1 MIILLLQIV
10 MFNPRFLFLVQFY
23 KGFMKALKIVVI
35 SLLSVFVVIY
45 LAFLFVLPYSIDL
58 NKYSPQITQLIQD
71 STGLKVDIEGL
82 KVKTA
87 WNLSA
92 GALIDKTSLEYPTGE
107 KFAQINGLQ
116 IRLSLLPIFWGK
128 FQIDKIDAQKVLA
141 NLDVDNKSEF
151 LLNKYLGKSST
162 TKMPFKSL
170 TPSDNMPDISAKKYR
185 ISLIQGTKNYTVKGE
200 NLKISDF
207 ILNKKIKVKTNGDLI
222 LNDRK
227 QISYNVTIFSKILP
241 KSEGSKPAKAD
252 FIKILDDLYKYS
264 VKSNIN
270 MNIKMAPKDDNVDIQ
285 GKMNLNNITFTLG
298 NNIYPPGNLLLN
310 CKGDK
315 ININSDFYTDTNS
328 KAVITGFFTNGK
340 HRAIDLQVKS
350 DRANLKNTIFMANTI
365 LKTFGIKKLEGVNAD
380 GWAQA
385 NFNVKSDFKK
395 VRSNGY
401 LKIKNASFT
410 NKSYNVAMNSVNA
423 DVDFSQDSVKIKQA
437 TAKLNSQPISIK
449 GTIDK
454 NANADISVLADNLQL
469 KGLLLALGKE
479 KILKENDIFGVV
491 NVRAALRGQLDKT
504 SPQISAIANNINLKN
519 KETRT
524 LVKIAK
530 ITVNPSLDKKNK
542 GRAEITE
549 LKVHPNAPAEI
560 SVPKAVLTFDD
571 NQANIEKTYLYL
583 NNIKTNLSGKISNL
597 KSTPQLNQLTISI
610 PNQISVPIAGFS
622 GSSAILKGTL
632 TLNGDL
638 NNPQIAGGINIPLI
652 SIPTIS
658 TSLKNTSM
666 NFKDFTL
673 NCEQI
678 QIANSYG
685 KFSAKIN
692 KDFSKGIVAHDM
704 DFLAT
709 NLDLNGIVPVF
720 KNMPKNNGSNIT
732 ILNGKSRIEKFRT
745 ANISLSN
752 AESNL
757 ELKNNILHMTN
768 LRGDAYYGKVVGN
781 IDYDFTHRKT
791 ILNLQ
796 GRGLSANSALAGMTN
811 RNDDIYGQLDFDTN
825 LSMSGSEKNE
835 LLRSLNGNVKLII
848 SNGRMGALGKFE
860 HLLYAQN
867 VVSNSVFRATL
878 NGIAKAVTMKNT
890 GGFKYMKCK
899 LKFNDG
905 WAYISSIKT
914 SGPLMSL
921 YATGRYNIQYNS
933 ASLTVLGRIS
943 DDVVRTLGPIG
954 EFSMDKAV
962 SSIPRIGEITAFFA
976 NQYRTN
982 PYYENTS
989 QIPYL
994 TPKTEFPTKEFK
1006 VVIDGEI
1013 DKQSS
1018 VKSFKW
1024 LAQPISK
1031 QSSPQTRPQT
1041 PPSQAVPDFVKNL
1054 PDLKH

>member
-1 MIILLLQIV
+1 
-10 MFNPRFLFLVQFY
+10 MFYQGFLFLVQFY

-35 SLLSVFVVIY
+35 GLLSTFVLIY
-45 LAFLFVLPYSIDL
+45 LAFLFVLPYSVDL

-71 STGLKVDIEGL
+71 STGLKVNIEGL

-92 GALIDKTSLEYPTGE
+92 GAIIDKTDLQYPTGE

-128 FQIDKIDAQKVLA
+128 FQVDKIDAQKVLA
-141 NLDVDNKSEF
+141 NLDIDNKDEF
-151 LLNKYLGKSST
+151 LLNQYFGKNLPQKT
-162 TKMPFKSL
+162 TDKTFFKNL
-170 TPSDNMPDISAKKYR
+170 TPSDNMPDIHAKKYR
-185 ISLIQGTKNYTVKGE
+185 ISFIQGTKNYTIKGE
-200 NLKISDF
+200 DLKISDF
-207 ILNKKIKVKTNGDLI
+207 VLNKKIKIKTKGDLI

-227 QISYNVTIFSKILP
+227 QISYNIALFSKVLP
-241 KSEGSKPAKAD
+241 KGKGSTAD
-252 FIKILDDLYKYS
+252 FMKILDDLYKYC

-270 MNIKMAPKDDNVDIQ
+270 MNLKLAQNSDNIDIQ
-285 GKMNLNNITFTLG
+285 GKINLDKITFKLE
-298 NNIYPPGNLLLN
+298 NNTYPPGNLLLN

-315 ININSDFYTDTNS
+315 ININSDFYTDANS
-328 KAVITGFFTNGK
+328 KAVITGFFKNGK
-340 HRAIDLQVKS
+340 HRAIDLQVRS

-365 LKTFGIKKLEGVNAD
+365 LKTFAIKKLDGIKAD

-385 NFNVKSDFKK
+385 NFTVKSDFKK
-395 VRSNGY
+395 VRSSGY
-401 LKIKNASFT
+401 LKIKNANLT
-410 NKSYNVAMNSVNA
+410 NKSYNVSLNSVNA
-423 DVDFSQDSVKIKQA
+423 DIDFSQDSVKIKQA
-437 TAKLNSQPISIK
+437 TGKLNSQPVSIK
-449 GTIDK
+449 GTIDR
-454 NANADISVLADNLQL
+454 NANADISVLADKLQL
-469 KGLLLALGKE
+469 KGLILALNEE
-479 KILKENDIFGVV
+479 KILRENDISGIADIKATLKG
-491 NVRAALRGQLDKT
+491 RLDKT
-504 SPQISAIANNINLKN
+504 SPKVSALISDINLRN
-519 KETRT
+519 KLTKT
-524 LVKIAK
+524 QVKIAK
-530 ITVNPSLDKKNK
+530 VIIDSNYTKNNTSKPQSTAKILD
-542 GRAEITE
+542 
-549 LKVHPNAPAEI
+549 LKAHPNAPAEI
-560 SVPKAVLTFDD
+560 SVPKAILTFDD
-571 NQANIEKTYLYL
+571 NQATIEKTYLYL
-583 NNIKTNLSGKISNL
+583 NNIKTNLSGKISNI
-597 KSTPQLNQLTISI
+597 KTNPQLNQLTISV
-610 PNQISVPIAGFS
+610 PNQISVPISGFS
-622 GSSAILKGTL
+622 GSSAILKGTVN
-632 TLNGDL
+632 LNGNL
-638 NNPQIAGGINIPLI
+638 NNPQISGGLNIPLI

-658 TSLKNTSM
+658 TSLHNTSM

-673 NCEQI
+673 NCERI

-685 KFSAKIN
+685 KFSTKIN

-704 DFLAT
+704 NFLAN
-709 NLDLNGIVPVF
+709 NLDLNGIVPIF
-720 KNMPKNNGSNIT
+720 KNSPKNAGSNIT
-732 ILNGKSRIEKFRT
+732 ILNGKSRIEKFKT

-752 AESNL
+752 AESTL
-757 ELKNNILHMTN
+757 EFKNNILHMTN
-768 LRGDAYYGKVVGN
+768 LRGDAYYGKIGGN
-781 IDYDFTHRKT
+781 IDYDFSHRKT
-791 ILNLQ
+791 YLNLQ
-796 GRGLSANSALAGMTN
+796 GRGLSANSALSGMTN
-811 RNDDIYGQLDFDTN
+811 RNDDVYGQLDFDTN

-835 LLRSLNGNVKLII
+835 LARSLNGNVKLII

-878 NGIAKAVTMKNT
+878 NGIAKAATMKNT

-899 LKFNDG
+899 IKFNDG

-933 ASLTVLGRIS
+933 ASLTILGRIS

-962 SSIPRIGEITAFFA
+962 SSIPKIGEITAFFA

-1024 LAQPISK
+1024 LAQPIHK
-1031 QSSPQTRPQT
+1031 QSSSQTLPQT